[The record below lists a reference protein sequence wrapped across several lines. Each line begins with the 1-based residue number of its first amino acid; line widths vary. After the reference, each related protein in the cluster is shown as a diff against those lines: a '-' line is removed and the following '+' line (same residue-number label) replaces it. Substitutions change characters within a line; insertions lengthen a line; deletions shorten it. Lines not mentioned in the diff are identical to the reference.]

1 MHHHARAA
9 EWTPA
14 HLTCSA
20 HLGSRCTRTTE
31 GTPAHV
37 RLIRPR
43 RHGRARCLSH
53 RDDGQWQPPRSRRP
67 ACPWSYLKG
76 SRTSRARHEGPTA
89 SSCSVL
95 VIHTGHGGA
104 DGRRYAVLV
113 GRWQGAMQRHGGTT
127 LGAAAAWERWQEA
140 ARRNRDGVA
149 VGSGLRVA
157 RVSRKQ
163 TGRTEG
169 VGKLGRQSPI
179 AAEVGP

>member
-1 MHHHARAA
+1 MDARTSPLFGAPRKQVHKDHRRDA
-9 EWTPA
+9 
-14 HLTCSA
+14 
-20 HLGSRCTRTTE
+20 GSLPCA
-31 GTPAHV
+31 PC

-53 RDDGQWQPPRSRRP
+53 RDDGQWQPPRSRRS
-67 ACPWSYLKG
+67 ARPWSYLKG

-89 SSCSVL
+89 GSRSVL

-113 GRWQGAMQRHGGTT
+113 GRRQGAMQRHGGTT
-127 LGAAAAWERWQEA
+127 PAVAAAWEIWQEA
-140 ARRNRDGVA
+140 ARRNRG
-149 VGSGLRVA
+149 GVA

-163 TGRTEG
+163 TDWAEG
-169 VGKLGRQSPI
+169 VGKLGQQSPI